1 MEGFIYGKIMTAR
14 TNRSWFETSLNVAIN
29 FSLKQHLVVRTSRRF
44 YLRSGTLQVAGIR
57 GYAGG
62 VSQPRR
68 GTRAFFKKG
77 EE

>member
-44 YLRSGTLQVAGIR
+44 YLRSGTLPAKGGRENAG
-57 GYAGG
+57 
-62 VSQPRR
+62 
-68 GTRAFFKKG
+68 KL
-77 EE
+77 